1 MFWDEDSLD
10 GTLSVKVHDWA
21 EKNIFLLN
29 INSFIKLSNINRYSH
44 FNYKNIGV
52 GAETYFGKC

>member
-29 INSFIKLSNINRYSH
+29 INAFIKLTNIILDIHTLITKILVLEIRFLSH
-44 FNYKNIGV
+44 
-52 GAETYFGKC
+52 